1 MTGVV
6 GRIMAK
12 SANNMGETYLL
23 DALNRIGRN
32 PFGYSVLYV
41 NISKLKPKNR
51 HPEFV
56 KIFAKLFDSMVGNA
70 QGSFF
75 VMSNGDFAILGK
87 GITSDMV
94 EEAVFKIRQGLS
106 SDPVLHGHDVKDFA
120 VLYSFPADYISF
132 CAFIEKMRDNADY
145 LAEITVQPEVK
156 RPIRADEIDMVTEQ
170 LDMIDIPEIIKR
182 QSVMKLCGAGKFK
195 VEFQEFFVAVKD
207 LSSYLDG
214 KLDLLASRWLFLYLT
229 QKLDKKTMSSFF
241 ASDIK
246 NWPNQISLNLNLS
259 SVFSVEF
266 VTLAKKFLR
275 PGQKLIVE
283 IQLMDVF
290 NNLPVYFK
298 VKEILKAGGHRL
310 LIDSMSPTLLNML
323 NLKRLEPDMIKLF
336 WEPLM
341 EYDVAN
347 EGIKEIVEFLGADN
361 VVLAKCDSDKAL
373 AWGMKYGLNT
383 FQGPLIDRLEVACVQ
398 QQCPD
403 AKYCSA
409 KTCLKRRRLL
419 WGAFRDECTQKETLE
434 KLLEG

>member
-1 MTGVV
+1 
-6 GRIMAK
+6 MAR

-23 DALNRIGRN
+23 DALNRVGRN
-32 PFGYSVLYV
+32 PVGYSVLYV

-106 SDPVLHGHDVKDFA
+106 SDPILHGRDVKDFA

-132 CAFIEKMRDNADY
+132 CSFIEKMRDNADY
-145 LAEITVQPEVK
+145 LAAATPPPEVK
-156 RPIRADEIDMVTEQ
+156 RPIRADEIDAVMEQ
-170 LDMIDIPEIIKR
+170 LDKIDIPEIIKR
-182 QSVMKLCGAGKFK
+182 QSVMKICGPGKFK

-207 LSSYLDG
+207 LSAYLDDS
-214 KLDLLASRWLFLYLT
+214 LDLLSSRWLFLYLT
-229 QKLDKKTMSSFF
+229 QKLDKKTMTSFF

-259 SVFSVEF
+259 SVFSLEF
-266 VTLAKKFLR
+266 VTLAKNFLQD
-275 PGQKLIVE
+275 GQKLIVE

-310 LIDSMSPTLLNML
+310 LIDNMSPALLKTL
-323 NLKRLEPDMIKLF
+323 NLKRLEPEMIKLF
-336 WEPLM
+336 LVPLL
-341 EYDVAN
+341 EYDTEN
-347 EGIKEIVEFLGADN
+347 ENIREMIEYLGADN
-361 VVLAKCDSDKAL
+361 VVLAKCDSETAL
-373 AWGMKYGLNT
+373 AWGMKYGLRT
-383 FQGPLIDRLEVACVQ
+383 FQGPLIDQLETACIHR
-398 QQCPD
+398 QCPD
-403 AKYCSA
+403 SKYCSL

-419 WGAFRDECTQKETLE
+419 WGAFRDECTQKEYLE

>member
-1 MTGVV
+1 
-6 GRIMAK
+6 MAK
-12 SANNMGETYLL
+12 ASSTMGEKYLL
-23 DALNRIGRN
+23 DALSRVGKN
-32 PFGYSVLYV
+32 PIGYSVLYV

-56 KIFAKLFDSMVGNA
+56 KIFAKLFDSMVGSA

-87 GITSDMV
+87 GINSSCV

-106 SDPVLHGHDVKDFA
+106 SDPILHSSDVKDFA
-120 VLYSFPADYISF
+120 VLYTFPEDYLMF
-132 CAFIEKMRDNADY
+132 YNRIEQLRDNADFIRNSTPP
-145 LAEITVQPEVK
+145 LKFK
-156 RPIRADEIDMVTEQ
+156 RPIRADEIDGVMEQ
-170 LDMIDIPEIIKR
+170 LDLIDIPEIIKR
-182 QSVMKLCGAGKFK
+182 QSVMKILGAGKFE
-195 VEFQEFFVAVKD
+195 VVFQEFFVAVKD
-207 LSSYLDG
+207 LSSYIDE

-229 QKLDKKTMSSFF
+229 QKLDKKTMNSFF

-246 NWPNQISLNLNLS
+246 NWPHQVSLNLNLS
-259 SVFSVEF
+259 SVFSAEF
-266 VTLAKKFLR
+266 VSLAKNFLQ

-310 LIDSMSPTLLNML
+310 LIDGLSPSLLKVL
-323 NLKRLEPDMIKLF
+323 NLQRIEPDMIKIF

-341 EYDVAN
+341 EYDLQN
-347 EGIKEIVEFLGADN
+347 QDIKNVIEYLGADN
-361 VVLAKCDSDKAL
+361 VILAKCEDEKAL

-383 FQGPLIDRLEVACVQ
+383 FQGPIIDQIEVACVYK
-398 QQCPD
+398 QCPD

-409 KTCLKRRRLL
+409 KTCLKRKRLL
-419 WGAFRDECTQKETLE
+419 WGPFRDECTQKEVLE
-434 KLLEG
+434 SLLKG

>member
-1 MTGVV
+1 
-6 GRIMAK
+6 
-12 SANNMGETYLL
+12 MGETYLL
-23 DALNRIGRN
+23 DALNRVGRN
-32 PFGYSVLYV
+32 PVGYSVLYV
-41 NISKLKPKNR
+41 NISKLRPKNR

-106 SDPVLHGHDVKDFA
+106 SDPILHGRDVKDFA

-132 CAFIEKMRDNADY
+132 CSFIEKMRDNADY
-145 LAEITVQPEVK
+145 LAAVTPLPEIK
-156 RPIRADEIDMVTEQ
+156 RPIRADEIDAVMEQ
-170 LDMIDIPEIIKR
+170 LDKIDIPEIIKR
-182 QSVMKLCGAGKFK
+182 QSVIKICGPGKFK

-207 LSSYLDG
+207 LSAYLDDN
-214 KLDLLASRWLFLYLT
+214 LDLLSSRWLFLYLT
-229 QKLDKKTMSSFF
+229 QKLDKKTMTSFF

-259 SVFSVEF
+259 SVFSLEF
-266 VTLAKKFLR
+266 VTLAKNFLQD
-275 PGQKLIVE
+275 GQKLIVE

-310 LIDSMSPTLLNML
+310 LIDNMSPALLKTL

-336 WEPLM
+336 WEPLL
-341 EYDVAN
+341 EYDTEN
-347 EGIKEIVEFLGADN
+347 ENIREMISYLGADN
-361 VVLAKCDSDKAL
+361 VVLAKCDSETAL
-373 AWGMKYGLNT
+373 SWGMKYGLRT
-383 FQGPLIDRLEVACVQ
+383 FQGPLIDQLETACIHH
-398 QQCPD
+398 QCPD
-403 AKYCSA
+403 SKYCSL

-419 WGAFRDECTQKETLE
+419 WGAFRDECTQKEYLE